1 MSVHVWED
9 PSRVWQIEKWDMY
22 WASRGM
28 LNKKIVPPPK
38 KKKKEKK
45 RKKKWKF
52 NSNSNRKW
60 VHSNSCEWEIISV
73 NSRYYHTK
81 DILISYSV
89 ATTTGQKGL
98 YLFYKV
104 SESNRRILTMS
115 LVGHYYYGNISA
127 IK

>member
-1 MSVHVWED
+1 
-9 PSRVWQIEKWDMY
+9 
-22 WASRGM
+22 M
-28 LNKKIVPPPK
+28 LNKKKAPPHPKKK
-38 KKKKEKK
+38 KKKKEK
-45 RKKKWKF
+45 R
-52 NSNSNRKW
+52 NENLTATAIESEYTAIVVS
-60 VHSNSCEWEIISV
+60 EIISV
-73 NSRYYHTK
+73 NSRYYHIK